1 VGPGCDKLLPNCAD
15 DIPLGA
21 FGGTCMELT
30 FGGRPDKNISKLIN

>member
-1 VGPGCDKLLPNCAD
+1 MHITCAD

>member
-1 VGPGCDKLLPNCAD
+1 MYITWAD

-30 FGGRPDKNISKLIN
+30 FGGRPDNNNVKFIN